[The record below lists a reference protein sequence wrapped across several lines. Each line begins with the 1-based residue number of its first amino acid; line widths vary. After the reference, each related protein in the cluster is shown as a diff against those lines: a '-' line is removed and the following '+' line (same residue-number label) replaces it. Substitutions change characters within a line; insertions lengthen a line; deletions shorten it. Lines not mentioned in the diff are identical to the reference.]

1 MESDKHYFLEGLF
14 IIGLAIAVAVA
25 FMWVAKSGRSDDVL
39 YRIHFVE
46 SVSGL
51 VLGDAVKF
59 HGVDVG
65 TVKALALDKADPT
78 RVQVDVTLRKDAP
91 VKTDTKASL
100 RLKGL
105 TGSVYVELNGG
116 GAEAKRLADATA
128 PGEIPEIPSEKSQL
142 TTLLES
148 IPKMVESFTVL
159 GGQATKVM
167 KDVGSVTNT
176 MKSAAGDIKETTSK
190 VKEDPSLLLRRPR
203 KKEADTPAAP
213 AAPARSSAD

>member
-1 MESDKHYFLEGLF
+1 MEADKHYFLEGLF
-14 IIGLAIAVAVA
+14 IIGLTIAVAVA
-25 FMWVAKSGRSDDVL
+25 FVWISRSGRGDDMP

-51 VLGDAVKF
+51 VIGDAVKF

-65 TVKALALDKADPT
+65 TVKAMALDPADPR
-78 RVQVDVTLRKDAP
+78 RVQVDVNLRRDAP

-100 RLKGL
+100 RLKGF
-105 TGSVYVELNGG
+105 TGSVFVELNGG
-116 GAEAKRLADATA
+116 SAESQRLAEATP
-128 PGEIPEIPSEKSQL
+128 PGQVPEIPSEKSQL

-148 IPKMVESFTVL
+148 IPKMVESFTTL

-167 KDVGSVTNT
+167 KEVGAVTNT

-190 VKEDPSLLLRRPR
+190 VKEDPSLLLWRSK
-203 KKEADTPAAP
+203 KKEATK
-213 AAPARSSAD
+213 

>member
-1 MESDKHYFLEGLF
+1 MEADRHYFFEGLF

-25 FMWVAKSGRSDDVL
+25 FVWVARSGRSDDML

-65 TVKALALDKADPT
+65 TVKALELDTADPT
-78 RVQVDVTLRKDAP
+78 RVRVDVSLRKDAP

-105 TGSVYVELNGG
+105 TGAVYVELTGG
-116 GAEAKRLADATA
+116 GAEAKRLVEATA
-128 PGEIPEIPSEKSQL
+128 PGQIPEIASEKSQL

-148 IPKMVESFTVL
+148 IPKMVETVTAL
-159 GGQATKVM
+159 GGQATRVM
-167 KDVGSVTNT
+167 KDVGAVTNT

-190 VKEDPSLLLRRPR
+190 VKEDPSLLIWKK
-203 KKEADTPAAP
+203 KKEPDKEPDKP
-213 AAPARSSAD
+213 GIPSRSNVN

>member
-1 MESDKHYFLEGLF
+1 MEADKHYFLEGLF
-14 IIGLAIAVAVA
+14 IIGLAIAVAIA
-25 FMWVAKSGRSDDVL
+25 FVWIARSGRSDDVL
-39 YRIHFVE
+39 YRIHFAE

-65 TVKALALDKADPT
+65 TVRALELDKTDPT

-105 TGSVYVELNGG
+105 TGAVYVELNGG
-116 GAEAKRLADATA
+116 GVEAKRLIETTT
-128 PGEIPEIPSEKSQL
+128 PGQIPEIPSEKSQL

-148 IPKMVESFTVL
+148 VPKMVESFTVL
-159 GGQATKVM
+159 GGQASKVM
-167 KDVGSVTNT
+167 KDVGAVTKT
-176 MKSAAGDIKETTSK
+176 MESAAGDIKETTSK
-190 VKEDPSLLLRRPR
+190 VKEDPSLLLRRPK
-203 KKEADTPAAP
+203 KKE
-213 AAPARSSAD
+213 

>member
-14 IIGLAIAVAVA
+14 IIGLTLAIALA
-25 FMWVAKSGRSDDVL
+25 FVWLARSGRGDDVH
-39 YRIHFVE
+39 YRIHFAE

-51 VLGDAVKF
+51 VLGEAVKF

-65 TVKALALDKADPT
+65 TVKAMEIDTADPR
-78 RVQVDVTLRKDAP
+78 RVQVDVSLRKDAP

-105 TGSVYVELNGG
+105 TGALFVELSGG
-116 GAEAKRLADATA
+116 SAEAKRLLETTP
-128 PGEIPEIPSEKSQL
+128 PGQVPEIPSEKSQL

-148 IPKMVESFTVL
+148 IPKMVESFTAL
-159 GGQATKVM
+159 GGQAKKVM
-167 KDVGSVTNT
+167 TDVGAVTST

-203 KKEADTPAAP
+203 KKEGEK
-213 AAPARSSAD
+213 

>member
-14 IIGLAIAVAVA
+14 IIGLAIAIAVA
-25 FMWVAKSGRSDDVL
+25 FVWVARSGRGDDVL

-51 VLGDAVKF
+51 VLGDSVKF

-65 TVKALALDKADPT
+65 TIKAVSLDRTDPR
-78 RVQVDVTLRKDAP
+78 RVQVDVSLRKDAP

-105 TGSVYVELNGG
+105 TGAVYVELNGG
-116 GAEAKRLADATA
+116 GAEAQRLVEATT

-142 TTLLES
+142 TTLLEAV
-148 IPKMVESFTVL
+148 PKMVESFTAL

-167 KDVGSVTNT
+167 KDVGAVTNT

-190 VKEDPSLLLRRPR
+190 VKEDPSLLIWKSK
-203 KKEADTPAAP
+203 KKEPETRIEPP
-213 AAPARSSAD
+213 RRNSAD